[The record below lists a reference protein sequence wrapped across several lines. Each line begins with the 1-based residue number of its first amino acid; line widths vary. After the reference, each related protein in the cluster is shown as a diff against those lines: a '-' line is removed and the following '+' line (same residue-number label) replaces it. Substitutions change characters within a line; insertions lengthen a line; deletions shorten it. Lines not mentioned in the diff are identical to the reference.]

1 MSQQAAAD
9 LAYPLLSEL
18 LREQAAS
25 IPTRTAM
32 IFRGRETT
40 YGVLDA
46 RASQVANALIDAG
59 VEQRSRIAYLGKNS
73 DLYFELLF
81 GAVRAGAVFVPLNW
95 RLAPPEVAYVLQD
108 SESVLVFVEKDF
120 LPVVTQVRDKLPVL
134 RDVIV
139 MDGPTEG
146 FTDFESFR
154 DQQSA
159 RDPHTPVGKNDP
171 VLQMYTSGTTGNPK
185 GVMLSNI
192 GISALRVTEGQD
204 GDWAVWGPHEM
215 CLVSMPVFHVSGTC
229 FAIWG
234 FHAGATNVVLPQAD
248 ADAIVDAIVNHRIT
262 KLLIVPALIQM
273 ILERPDIGEID
284 LTSVKTLYYGASPIS
299 PDLLAR
305 SLAVFGCD
313 FVQLYGMTE
322 TSGTIV
328 HLGPDQHDVKGT
340 PRMASCGRAVAGV
353 ELRIVDEAGQILPPG
368 EIGEIVIR
376 TPTIMLGYWRKDDA
390 TQEVLRDGWY
400 YSGDAGYLDEDGY
413 LYICDR
419 IKDMIVS
426 GGENVYPAEVE
437 KALQSH
443 PAVREVAVIGVPDQ
457 KWGEAVKAVVAFKP
471 GMTATADELT
481 AHARKLIAGYKLPK
495 SYDFVESLP
504 RNAAGK
510 ILRRELR
517 KPYWEGRERQ
527 VS

>member
-1 MSQQAAAD
+1 MSQPAAAD
-9 LAYPLLSEL
+9 VCYPLLSEL
-18 LREQAAS
+18 LKERAQKH
-25 IPTRTAM
+25 PTRTAM
-32 IFRGRETT
+32 IFQGRETS

-73 DLYFELLF
+73 DLYFELMF
-81 GAVRAGAVFVPLNW
+81 GAVRAGAVFVAINW

-108 SESVLVFVEKDF
+108 SESVLLFVEKDF
-120 LPVVTQVRDKLPVL
+120 LPVVERVRNDLPLL
-134 RDVIV
+134 REVIV
-139 MDGPTEG
+139 MDDPAAGYVD
-146 FTDFESFR
+146 FTAWR

-159 RDPHTPVGKNDP
+159 RDPKTPVGKNDP
-171 VLQMYTSGTTGNPK
+171 VLQMYTSGTTGHPK
-185 GVMLSNI
+185 GVMITNI
-192 GISALRVTEGQD
+192 GVSALRVTEGQD
-204 GDWAVWGPHEM
+204 GDWAVWGDDEI
-215 CLVSMPVFHVSGTC
+215 CLVSMPIFHVSGTC

-234 FHAGATNVVLPQAD
+234 FHTGATNVILPQAD
-248 ADAIVDAIVNHRIT
+248 ADAIVDAIVNHRVT

-273 ILERPDIGEID
+273 ILERPDIDKVD
-284 LTSVKTLYYGASPIS
+284 LTSVRTLYYGASPIS
-299 PDLLAR
+299 GDLLAR
-305 SLAVFGCD
+305 SLAVFGCN

-322 TSGTIV
+322 TSGTIA

-353 ELRIVDEAGQILPPG
+353 EIRIVDENGRTLPPR
-368 EIGEIVIR
+368 EIGEIVIKS
-376 TPTIMLGYWRKDDA
+376 PTIMLGYWRKEEA

-400 YSGDAGYLDEDGY
+400 YSGDTGYLDEDGY

-443 PAVREVAVIGVPDQ
+443 PAVREVAVIGVPDK
-457 KWGEAVKAVVAFKP
+457 KWGEAVKAVIALKP
-471 GMTATADELT
+471 GATATAEELI
-481 AHARKLIAGYKLPK
+481 AYARTLIAGYKVPK
-495 SYDFVESLP
+495 SIDFMDSLP

-517 KPYWEGRERQ
+517 KPYWENQERQ
-527 VS
+527 VG